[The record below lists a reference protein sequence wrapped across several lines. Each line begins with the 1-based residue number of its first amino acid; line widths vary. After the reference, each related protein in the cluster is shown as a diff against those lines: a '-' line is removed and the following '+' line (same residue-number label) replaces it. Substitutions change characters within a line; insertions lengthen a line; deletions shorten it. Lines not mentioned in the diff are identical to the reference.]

1 MIMKRKC
8 ICSVIC
14 MALLVSLTAGCTK
27 SGRESDNRGGQS
39 GRYKEFITVD
49 VYDEFANYQGIQ
61 SGWFAKVV
69 KDHFNMELN
78 YIAPNV
84 TGGGDTLY
92 QTRAA
97 TGSLGD
103 LILINTANGKF
114 NELVESGLAY
124 DCTEL
129 MKDRRLMENYGAAIR
144 KTNELVEADGIYGFP
159 NSISSQPATESSEAL
174 DPTFGPYI
182 RWDYYKKAGY
192 PTMDGLDDF
201 LDVLEKMQCLAR
213 KEEADETIYAVSLFK
228 DWDHNMMNNAK
239 QIACM
244 YGYDE
249 LGFVLSKADGSD
261 YQNIMEKD
269 SLYIRALRFF
279 NEANARG
286 LVDPDSLS
294 QNYDAWLAKYQSG
307 KVLYSP
313 WPWVGQSV
321 FHTAENKAAGKE
333 FKMAPVQDMQIF
345 SFGCWPQGDST
356 RILAIGAGAQ
366 DPDRLADF
374 IEWLYTPEGFELN
387 GQANG
392 AAGPKGLTWEIGA
405 DGAPMLTAFG
415 RKALPNNPVE
425 VPEEYGGGKWSA
437 GVSALNFRTFNQAEI
452 DPNTGFPYNYLCWES
467 MVKDS
472 RSVID
477 LDWSEKMGAKTAME
491 YLEKNN
497 MVLVAP
503 GANYSTPAEDANIT
517 TVRGQC
523 KSAVIDYSWRMVFAS
538 ENAFDRLLTQ
548 MQHTLDGLGYDEVY
562 QVDLANAKDQSEAR
576 NAVANTGFKTIC
588 FSPDHAAS
596 AWPGLA
602 SVHRSAHG
610 KNPR

>member
-1 MIMKRKC
+1 MC
-8 ICSVIC
+8 I
-14 MALLVSLTAGCTK
+14 ALLASLAFGCA
-27 SGRESDNRGGQS
+27 DNRGKLAGRGTS
-39 GRYKEFITVD
+39 EGRYKDFITVD

-69 KDHFNMELN
+69 KDKFQMELN

-129 MKDRRLMENYGAAIR
+129 MKDTELMKNYGDAVE

-159 NSISSQPATESSEAL
+159 NSISSQPATVSSETL
-174 DPTFGPYI
+174 DPTFGPFI

-192 PTMDGLDDF
+192 PKMEDLDDF
-201 LDVLEKMQCLAR
+201 LDVLEKMQRLAR
-213 KEEADETIYAVSLFK
+213 KEEADETIYAISLFG
-228 DWDHNMMNNAK
+228 DWDLNMMNNAK

-249 LGFVLSKADGSD
+249 QGFVLSKADGSD
-261 YQNIMEKD
+261 YQNIVDEE
-269 SLYIRALRFF
+269 SYYIRALRFF

-286 LVDPDSLS
+286 LVDPESAS
-294 QNYDAWLAKYQSG
+294 QNYDAWLVKYQSG

-333 FKMAPVQDMQIF
+333 FKMAPVKDMQIF

-356 RILAIGAGAQ
+356 RILAIGSDAK
-366 DPDRLADF
+366 DPGRLADF
-374 IEWLYTPEGFELN
+374 IDWLYTPEGFELN

-392 AAGPKGLTWEIGA
+392 AAGPKGLTWNIASE
-405 DGAPMLTAFG
+405 GAPALTDFG
-415 RKALPNNPVE
+415 KKALPNNPVE
-425 VPEEYGGGKWSA
+425 VPKEYGGGLWNA
-437 GVSALNFRTFNQAEI
+437 GVSALNFRTFNQAET
-452 DPNTGFPYNYLCWES
+452 DPTTGFPYDYLCWES
-467 MVKDS
+467 TIKDS
-472 RSVID
+472 TSVTD
-477 LDWSEKMGAKTAME
+477 LDWIEKMGAKNVME

-503 GANYSTPAEDANIT
+503 GANYSTLAEDANIT
-517 TVRGQC
+517 TVRSQC
-523 KSAVIDYSWRMVFAS
+523 KSILIDHSWRMIFAS
-538 ENAFDRLLTQ
+538 ESEFDTLLTQ
-548 MQHTLDGLGYDEVY
+548 LQHTLHGLGYEKVY
-562 QVDLANAKDQSEAR
+562 AVDLKNAKDQTDAR
-576 NAVANTGFKTIC
+576 REVVDEG
-588 FSPDHAAS
+588 D
-596 AWPGLA
+596 
-602 SVHRSAHG
+602 
-610 KNPR
+610 